1 MNCDTLAAVTGAWA
15 LCFLFSPELFIQ
27 SICVTLSLCNVTTEM
42 GERCSLLAP
51 PRTVSLHAD
60 SRCLS
65 CLSSL
70 TYPVISL
77 SSGTHAFLL
86 GGWVKPVSS
95 QLRDDRQS
103 QLHSKMRPID
113 LFQELHSNP
122 ECVRNL
128 YCRLNF
134 ALQPPKYKCPLY
146 IGWNPT
152 AQAESQ
158 LPRHY
163 DYLVG
168 ISEPRNSEEKKKK
181 TKLNNC

>member
-1 MNCDTLAAVTGAWA
+1 M
-15 LCFLFSPELFIQ
+15 
-27 SICVTLSLCNVTTEM
+27 
-42 GERCSLLAP
+42 
-51 PRTVSLHAD
+51 
-60 SRCLS
+60 
-65 CLSSL
+65 
-70 TYPVISL
+70 
-77 SSGTHAFLL
+77 
-86 GGWVKPVSS
+86 KPVSS

-168 ISEPRNSEEKKKK
+168 ISEPRNSEKKKK
-181 TKLNNC
+181 TKTQQLLMFSEPRNSKNNSQLLTFLGT